1 VAGGVVGR
9 RDVTTA
15 PVAPVDVAGLDGAPV
30 LVAGAGISGRAA
42 AAALVALGAR
52 VTVTDASPAALRDL
66 PDGAVAGAG
75 EPADAALPTGT
86 RLVVTGPG
94 RRPDHPLVAAAAA
107 AGVPVVGE
115 PELAWWIGAASPTP
129 PTWLVVTG
137 TNGKTTTTGM
147 LEAILRAAGLDAVAC
162 GNIGYPV
169 VDAVRAGRRVLAVEL
184 SSFQLHWSP
193 SVVPAAGCVLNVAE
207 DHLDWHGSMAA
218 YAAAKARALRGP
230 VAVAGVDDPAAAA
243 LLAASPAPRRV
254 GVTLAAPGPGQLG
267 VVGDVLVDRAFAG
280 GRGARPAG
288 TAGTDG
294 GGREAPRL
302 RDEPADP
309 DPADP
314 DGVALA
320 GVAAVRPGGPPG
332 LTDALAAAALAR
344 AAGVAPAHVAAGLAA
359 YRPGP
364 HRADLVATVGGVRYV
379 DDSKATNPHAAA
391 ASLAAVAPARAV
403 WIVGGLL
410 KGASVDDVVARHAAA
425 LRAAVVIGTERAALV
440 AALAR
445 HAPDVPVVEV
455 GAGDD
460 GPVDDG
466 AGTDDPGAKGARGN
480 GGHGPADA
488 GPMHRAVR
496 RAAALARP
504 GDVVL
509 LAPAA
514 ASMDQFRDYAHRGH
528 AFADA
533 VAGLTS

>member
-1 VAGGVVGR
+1 MTRNGLGPAAAPAAGPAA
-9 RDVTTA
+9 DLE
-15 PVAPVDVAGLDGAPV
+15 DAPV
-30 LVAGAGISGRAA
+30 LVAGAGVSGRAA
-42 AAALVALGAR
+42 AAALVELGAR
-52 VTVTDASPAALRDL
+52 VTVTDASPEALVDLPEGAAAL
-66 PDGAVAGAG
+66 VASGAG
-75 EPADAALPTGT
+75 EELPAGT

-94 RRPDHPLVAAAAA
+94 RRPDHPLVAAATA

-115 PELAWWIGAASPTP
+115 PELAWWIGAAVPASGGPASGGPASGGP

-169 VDAVRAGRRVLAVEL
+169 VDAVRAGHRVLAVEL

-193 SVVPAAGCVLNVAE
+193 SVVPSAGCVLNVAE
-207 DHLDWHGSMAA
+207 DHLDWHGSMTA

-230 VAVAGVDDPAAAA
+230 VAVAGADDPAAAA
-243 LLAASPAPRRV
+243 LLAASPAAHRV
-254 GVTLAAPGPGQLG
+254 GVTLAEPAPGQLG
-267 VVGDVLVDRAFAG
+267 VVDGVLVDRAFGRDRRAEPSAATGVGVG
-280 GRGARPAG
+280 GPRAR
-288 TAGTDG
+288 
-294 GGREAPRL
+294 RL
-302 RDEPADP
+302 RE
-309 DPADP
+309 DP

-320 GVAAVRPGGPPG
+320 DVAAVRPGGPPG
-332 LTDALAAAALAR
+332 VTDALAAAALAR
-344 AAGVAPAHVAAGLAA
+344 AVGVAPEHVAAGLAA

-364 HRADLVATVGGVRYV
+364 HRADLVATVAGVRYV

-391 ASLAAVAPARAV
+391 ASLAAQAPAPVV
-403 WIVGGLL
+403 WIAGGLL
-410 KGASVDDVVARHAAA
+410 KGASVDELVARNAAG
-425 LRAAVVIGTERAALV
+425 LRAAVVIGTDRRAIV

-460 GPVDDG
+460 DRMLPARPAPVDRPS
-466 AGTDDPGAKGARGN
+466 AVP
-480 GGHGPADA
+480 A
-488 GPMHRAVR
+488 GPLDRAVR

-514 ASMDQFRDYAHRGH
+514 ASMDQFRDYTHRGR
-528 AFADA
+528 AFAAA
-533 VAGLTS
+533 VAGLAP